1 MAKAPGGSNIILGV
15 SGSIAAYKAAS
26 VLRGLMA
33 RGHAVQVVMTP
44 SACRLVTPTTFRA
57 LSGRPVVTELF
68 ADEGQVGLQHI
79 ELAEWVDVLAVAPA
93 TANFIGKAAGGIA
106 DEILSCTWMA
116 CDCPKLVAPAMN
128 DRMWASPAVQRN
140 AAYLRGLP
148 GVTFVEPVE
157 GRLASGRVGVGHLA
171 PIDEIVEAV
180 HAMAAAL

>member
-1 MAKAPGGSNIILGV
+1 MRQTSKGSNVILGV

-26 VLRGLMA
+26 ILRGLMA
-33 RGHAVQVVMTP
+33 LGHAVQVVMTP

-57 LSGRPVVTELF
+57 LSGRPVVSEMF
-68 ADEGQVGLQHI
+68 IDEGQVGLQHI
-79 ELAEWVDVLAVAPA
+79 ELADWAHVLAVAPA

-116 CDCPKLVAPAMN
+116 CDCPKVIAPAMN

-148 GVTFVEPVE
+148 GVSFVGPVE
-157 GRLASGRVGVGHLA
+157 GKLASGRVGLGHLA
-171 PIDEIVEAV
+171 PIEEIVERIHAV
-180 HAMAAAL
+180 TTER